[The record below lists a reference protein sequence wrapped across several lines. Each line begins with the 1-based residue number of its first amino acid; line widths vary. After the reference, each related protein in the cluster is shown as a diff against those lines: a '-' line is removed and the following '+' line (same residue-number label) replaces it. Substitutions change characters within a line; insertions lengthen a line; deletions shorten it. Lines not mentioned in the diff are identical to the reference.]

1 MTESAF
7 SPLPVSPPIT
17 MAAHPPLK
25 HNPDESLLLSAT
37 ARWRDSSQG
46 VQALFAAAPLRTRL
60 PDSSLTQRWTAYW
73 DARAPGT
80 PVSRRERAGQ
90 LYRSHFEACAQVA
103 FARRTLTAEQLQTL
117 VLIPSPPDS
126 GLRLNDQ
133 PIHIEQLTLI
143 LSDSGTLK
151 LPAAWVI
158 SVGEH
163 PPVAQWLYLPSRAV
177 PIQVFNQRSDME
189 DWLSEQSLVPQGLP
203 DDDVRFEYGAKDQPL
218 MVGITEQLQH
228 PQYTNAVV
236 FALPPD
242 LETLPPDNPA
252 GEDEQPLF
260 DSLFADIP
268 WPQRQAS
275 LNRQR
280 DALETLLGDEPD
292 SNRQQTF
299 KEALKTL
306 ETAEHV
312 ADTAASTL
320 LYRARTFDFATIN
333 REFSALYQ
341 AHKDGLRAEAQLQ
354 LALKQIDN
362 DEFSLLEA
370 VLDSPLATDRDAA
383 ITAASLTLSMT
394 EANTGV
400 KTEAI
405 IGAFVITRAPLDAA
419 SPHSVLLYWPGAGG
433 GVQRFANCT
442 ELERQV
448 FKIQDGDTVLAL
460 KMNTI
465 ETDPLHYCL
474 NKQTSHFEEQAAH
487 IHQQF
492 PDAAQAQQRADEL
505 EKLRKKTLAALQ
517 VPVPAARSLAF
528 SHLQEQSR
536 SATLFSLLPTWLARL
551 SGAERVELKGL
562 FEGYILA
569 MRRSHE
575 QLEIAL
581 PSRDDFTRQQV
592 LARLRK
598 DFSLNG
604 HFVVQLDLPDSVT
617 LQKQLSDGAAPGT
630 PQKLVAV
637 PSASRSKM
645 SLEELVQLNV
655 DNTPSMQLE
664 PLSLRLGFMRL
675 EVTATDETERQ
686 ALARGITQTWLRK
699 MLPELDLP
707 QAYENLIRDA
717 FMGSASETAFVKEH
731 RRECLIEPWRLMLQ
745 LQGTCARLQKRINQH
760 EWQILNIA
768 IDADTPQA
776 WNVEGKRIVLL
787 PAYLSAGGKDTPNE
801 GPTTLL
807 GVTFIQEQVSGIT
820 LLYLPDSP
828 DGQCL
833 RRYDNLETA
842 RQALFNA
849 CLRSEMVSYLAG
861 RALQGTVSA
870 HESRINQA
878 VLKHFNAMIGIG
890 LPWPKTTS
898 LSSHLLNAH
907 MGRLIEAHRATSRS
921 NNALYLER
929 YALSGPRAFNYMKM
943 ALSMV
948 PFVGAGIALYD
959 AWHSANHAV
968 AALLRGEAGDG
979 LTEIESAVLSLIDA
993 AMDVLPGASAGSRT
1007 AKGAR
1012 SLTRLRQINAL
1023 GKSVGAL
1030 QGRSRRQARHG
1041 FNRFAGYDYQKPISL
1056 AGLQPA
1062 THGMYRNIYR
1072 HADGDFI
1079 VRQGRIFQVERSTDS
1094 RNWRLTGTHLKTYK
1108 QPIGLDEAGDWDT
1121 YFGVYGVTFEGGGLG
1136 GGGVL
1141 GHLADGLDPLW
1152 PAAIRARLPRWWADH
1167 AFRRHH
1173 QLTEA
1178 ADDFAPKLDTQ
1189 VLRTNALIEQYN
1201 ASTAAHRPT
1210 LMPAIEA
1217 ACIGDI
1223 ELASRHYQ
1231 TLAELSP
1238 LTHGN
1243 KKRVLREMQS
1253 HDALLIA
1260 DRYKQRVFFANHRAD
1275 PLVDRIDDLIGRLD
1289 ALPDSALSERVRILQ
1304 DVRKVRVDFMHEL
1317 DQIDAA
1323 MRNLNLWYER
1333 ITVSSHK
1340 AQLTG
1345 EVMMLNKR
1353 LSETNLLYLRTGHL
1367 LEIVKRFDTTRDI
1380 SWFYLQGQAESLR
1393 AKVDRALFTQYSLPE
1408 VTATRTQR
1416 NQILLE
1422 CLDLYREFR
1431 RNMNAWTAS
1440 YPQHFHLDAV
1450 APLLEG
1456 IEKMAERA
1464 RRAIDQPAPPS
1475 PGGQRSKKVFTT
1487 EDDHLLIGVEH
1498 WESTTQTHRYTL
1510 TGRGGHE
1517 EIWELGANG
1526 KSRLLNPPKQTSG
1539 APQRNLQ
1546 ALVEDANNRLRS
1558 QETYKARVQA
1568 YAAQDMLGVDLEH
1581 MMVSE
1586 ASELNRRAL
1595 TIEELAPHNSI
1606 IEQLRDKATEL
1617 TATGRQMRTR
1627 QSIRTQKP
1635 TDGMLDDLIS
1645 QNAVQVRKTAPMKKL
1660 GKRPDGR
1667 IDYLQEYQVW
1677 DLTATPPKVLW
1688 YAHFHYSKPAP
1699 AFAEFEKAH
1708 LKLPE
1713 HRYLTHA
1720 DNAALPYADIGKG
1733 SVALKHFEPL

>member
-1 MTESAF
+1 MNESVF
-7 SPLPVSPPIT
+7 STLPVSPPIVMT
-17 MAAHPPLK
+17 AHPSLK
-25 HNPDESLLLSAT
+25 NNPDESLLLSAT
-37 ARWRDSSQG
+37 ARWRDSSQSL
-46 VQALFAAAPLRTRL
+46 QALFAAAPLRSQRTDPL
-60 PDSSLTQRWTAYW
+60 LTERWAAYW

-90 LYRSHFEACAQVA
+90 LYRRHFEATAQVA
-103 FARRTLTAEQLQTL
+103 FAGRTLTAEQLQPL
-117 VLIPSPPDS
+117 LLILEPPAS

-133 PIHIEQLTLI
+133 PIHCEQLTQV

-158 SVGEH
+158 RVGDRQ
-163 PPVAQWLYLPSRAV
+163 PAAQWLYLPGRPV
-177 PIQVFNQRSDME
+177 PIQLFKQRGDME
-189 DWLSEQSLVPQGLP
+189 DWLSGQSLVPPGLP
-203 DDDVRFEYGAKDQPL
+203 DDDVRFEYTAKAQPL
-218 MVGITEQLQH
+218 TVGITELLLH
-228 PQYTNAVV
+228 PLYANAVV
-236 FALPPD
+236 FASAPD
-242 LETLPPDNPA
+242 LEISPPDDPL
-252 GEDEQPLF
+252 EEEQPLF
-260 DSLFADIP
+260 DNLFADIP

-280 DALETLLGDEPD
+280 DALEALLGDDLESD
-292 SNRQQTF
+292 RQQPF
-299 KEALKTL
+299 KESLKAL
-306 ETAEHV
+306 EAAEQAADSAATA
-312 ADTAASTL
+312 L
-320 LYRARTFDFATIN
+320 LYRSRALDFATFN
-333 REFSALYQ
+333 REFNALHQ
-341 AHKDGLRAEAQLQ
+341 AHKDGLRYEAELQ
-354 LALKQIDN
+354 LALKQLDS
-362 DEFSLLEA
+362 DEFSLLKA
-370 VLDSPLATDRDAA
+370 VLDTPLAADRDAA

-394 EANTGV
+394 GPNGGV
-400 KTEAI
+400 TNQALN
-405 IGAFVITRAPLDAA
+405 GPFVVTRARLDAP
-419 SPHSVLLYWPGAGG
+419 SQHSLLLYWPGTGG
-433 GVQRFANCT
+433 GLQRFANRT
-442 ELERQV
+442 ELEQQL
-448 FKIQDGDTVLAL
+448 FKIQSQDKVQAL
-460 KMNTI
+460 HLNKI
-465 ETDPLHYCL
+465 VSDPLHYSVD
-474 NKQTSHFEEQAAH
+474 QQITHFEEQAAYLRQH
-487 IHQQF
+487 
-492 PDAAQAQQRADEL
+492 AAHATQALQRADEL
-505 EKLRKKTLAALQ
+505 EKLRIRTLASLQ

-528 SHLQEQSR
+528 SHLLEQSR
-536 SATLFSLLPTWLARL
+536 SATLFSLLPEWLATL
-551 SGAERVELKGL
+551 SASDRVELKDL
-562 FEGYILA
+562 VEAYILA
-569 MRRSHE
+569 MRRSHQ

-581 PSRDDFTRQQV
+581 PSRDDFTRQHLQV
-592 LARLRK
+592 RLRK
-598 DFSLNG
+598 DFSLKG
-604 HFVVQLDLPDSVT
+604 HFAVQVDLPDAVT
-617 LQKQLSDGAAPGT
+617 LQKQLSDDAAPGT

-637 PSASRSKM
+637 PSATRSKM
-645 SLEELVQLNV
+645 SLEELAQLNI

-664 PLSLRLGFMRL
+664 PLALRLGFMRL
-675 EVTATDETERQ
+675 EVTAADEAERR
-686 ALARGITQTWLRK
+686 ALASGITLPWLRK
-699 MLPELDLP
+699 VLPELDLP
-707 QAYENLIRDA
+707 QAYENHIRDT
-717 FMGSASETAFVKEH
+717 FMGSASEAAFMKDH
-731 RRECLIEPWRLMLQ
+731 RRECLIEPWRAMLR
-745 LQGTCARLQKRINQH
+745 LQGMCARLQKQINQNQ
-760 EWQILNIA
+760 WQIFNIA
-768 IDADTPQA
+768 IEADTPQA

-787 PAYLSAGGKDTPNE
+787 PAYLRAGGKDTPNE
-801 GPTTLL
+801 GPTTLS
-807 GVTFIQEQVSGIT
+807 GVTFVEEQVSGMT

-828 DGQCL
+828 DGQFL

-842 RQALFNA
+842 RRALFNL

-861 RALQGTVSA
+861 RALQGTVRA

-878 VLKHFNAMIGIG
+878 VFKHFDAMIGVG
-890 LPWPKTTS
+890 VPWPKTTS
-898 LSSHLLNAH
+898 LSAHLLNAH

-921 NNALYLER
+921 NDALYLER

-959 AWHSANHAV
+959 AWHSANHAA

-979 LTEIESAVLSLIDA
+979 LTEIESVLLSLIDA
-993 AMDVLPGASAGSRT
+993 AMDILPGASMGARS

-1012 SLTRLRQINAL
+1012 LLTRLRQLNAL
-1023 GKSVGAL
+1023 GKNAGAL
-1030 QGRSRRQARHG
+1030 QGKSRRQAQHG
-1041 FNRFAGYDYQKPISL
+1041 LNRFAGYDYEKPISL
-1056 AGLQPA
+1056 VALKPA
-1062 THGMYRNIYR
+1062 THGIYRNIFR
-1072 HADGDFI
+1072 HSEGDFI
-1079 VRQGRIFQVERSTDS
+1079 VRQGRIFHVELSKDS
-1094 RNWRLTGTHLKTYK
+1094 RNWRLSGTCQKTYK
-1108 QPIGLDEAGDWDT
+1108 QPVGLDEAGHWDT

-1152 PAAIRARLPRWWADH
+1152 PAAIRARLPRWWADQ

-1178 ADDFAPKLDTQ
+1178 ADDFAPKLDAQ
-1189 VLRTNALIEQYN
+1189 VPRTNALIEQYN
-1201 ASTAAHRPT
+1201 ASTEGHRPT
-1210 LMPAIEA
+1210 LMAATET

-1260 DRYKQRVFFANHRAD
+1260 DRYKQRVFFANHRTSPLIDRIDA
-1275 PLVDRIDDLIGRLD
+1275 LVDRLD
-1289 ALPDSALSERVRILQ
+1289 ELPDNALSERFQMLRDI
-1304 DVRKVRVDFMHEL
+1304 RKIRVDFVHEL
-1317 DQIDAA
+1317 DQVDAA

-1333 ITVSSHK
+1333 ISVSSHK
-1340 AQLTG
+1340 AQMTS
-1345 EVMMLNKR
+1345 EVMMLNSR
-1353 LSETNLLYLRTGHL
+1353 LSEANLLYLRTGHR
-1367 LEIVKRFDTTRDI
+1367 LEIVTRFDTTQDV
-1380 SWFYLQGQAESLR
+1380 SWFYLQGQAENLR
-1393 AKVDRALFTQYSLPE
+1393 IKVDRALFTQYSLPE
-1408 VTATRTQR
+1408 VTATRAQR
-1416 NQILLE
+1416 NQILQE
-1422 CLDLYREFR
+1422 CVDLYGQFR
-1431 RNMNAWTAS
+1431 RDMNAWTAS

-1464 RRAIDQPAPPS
+1464 RRAIDQPATPS
-1475 PGGQRSKKVFTT
+1475 PGGQHSKKVFTT

-1510 TGRGGHE
+1510 TGRGGYE

-1526 KSRLLNPPKQTSG
+1526 KSRLLNPKQTSG
-1539 APQRNLQ
+1539 APKRNLQ
-1546 ALVEDANNRLRS
+1546 ALIEDADNRLQS
-1558 QETYKARVQA
+1558 QEAYKARVQA

-1645 QNAVQVRKTAPMKKL
+1645 QNAVQIRKTAPMKNL

-1677 DLTATPPKVLW
+1677 DLTATPPNVLW
-1688 YAHFHYSKPAP
+1688 YAHFHYSKAAP

-1713 HRYLTHA
+1713 HRFLTHA
-1720 DNAALPYADIGKG
+1720 DNAALPYADIGKR

>member
-1 MTESAF
+1 MNDSAF
-7 SPLPVSPPIT
+7 STLPVSPPIGIS
-17 MAAHPPLK
+17 APALLK
-25 HNPDESLLLSAT
+25 NNPDESLLLSAW
-37 ARWRDSSQG
+37 ARWRECSQG
-46 VQALFAAAPLRTRL
+46 LQALFDAAPRRGHRPEPTLNE
-60 PDSSLTQRWTAYW
+60 RWNAYW

-90 LYRSHFEACAQVA
+90 LYCSHFESCAQVA
-103 FARRTLTAEQLQTL
+103 FARRTLTAEQLQPL
-117 VLIPSPPDS
+117 LLILAPPTS
-126 GLRLNDQ
+126 VLRLNDE
-133 PIHIEQLTLI
+133 PIHTEQLTLV

-158 SVGEH
+158 SVGDRQ
-163 PPVAQWLYLPSRAV
+163 PAAQWLYLPGRPV
-177 PIQVFNQRSDME
+177 PIQRFNQRSDME
-189 DWLSEQSLVPQGLP
+189 DWLSGQSLVPQGLP
-203 DDDVRFEYGAKDQPL
+203 DDDVRVEYTAKAEPL
-218 MVGITEQLQH
+218 IVGITELLLH
-228 PQYTNAVV
+228 PQYANAVV
-236 FALPPD
+236 FTVPAD
-242 LETLPPDNPA
+242 LEIPLPDSSL
-252 GEDEQPLF
+252 EDEPPLF

-280 DALETLLGDEPD
+280 DALEALLGDDLD
-292 SNRQQTF
+292 SDRHSSF

-306 ETAEHV
+306 ETAEQA
-312 ADTAASTL
+312 ADTSATAL
-320 LYRARTFDFATIN
+320 LYRSRALDFTTLN
-333 REFSALYQ
+333 REFSALHQ
-341 AHKDGLRAEAQLQ
+341 AHKDGLRCEAQLQ
-354 LALKQIDN
+354 FALKQLDN
-362 DEFSLLEA
+362 DELSLINA
-370 VLDSPLATDRDAA
+370 VLETPLAADRDAA
-383 ITAASLTLSMT
+383 ITAASLTLSM
-394 EANTGV
+394 
-400 KTEAI
+400 
-405 IGAFVITRAPLDAA
+405 IGANGSTTREVLNGPFVITRDTP
-419 SPHSVLLYWPGAGG
+419 SPHSLLLYWPGSGG
-433 GVQRFANCT
+433 GLQRFANRS
-442 ELERQV
+442 ELERQL
-448 FKIQDGDTVLAL
+448 FKIQSQDKVLAL
-460 KMNTI
+460 HLNTI
-465 ETDPLHYCL
+465 VSDPLHFSL
-474 NKQTSHFEEQAAH
+474 DQQTTHFEEQAAH
-487 IHQQF
+487 LRL
-492 PDAAQAQQRADEL
+492 PTPEAAQALQRADEL
-505 EKLRKKTLAALQ
+505 EKLRKQTLATLQ

-528 SHLQEQSR
+528 SHLLEQSR
-536 SATLFSLLPTWLARL
+536 AATLFSLLPEWLGTL
-551 SGAERVELKGL
+551 SASDRTELKGL
-562 FEGYILA
+562 VEAYILA
-569 MRRSHE
+569 MHRSHQ
-575 QLEIAL
+575 QLESAL
-581 PSRDDFTRQQV
+581 PPRDDFTRQHLQ
-592 LARLRK
+592 ARLRK

-604 HFVVQLDLPDSVT
+604 HFSVQLDLPDAVT
-617 LQKQLSDGAAPGT
+617 LRKQLSDGATPGT

-645 SLEELVQLNV
+645 SLEELAQLNI

-675 EVTATDETERQ
+675 EVTAADEAERR
-686 ALARGITQTWLRK
+686 ALANGITLPWLRK
-699 MLPELDLP
+699 VLPELDLP
-707 QAYENLIRDA
+707 QAYEKLIRDT
-717 FMGSASETAFVKEH
+717 FMGSASEAAFVKEH
-731 RRECLIEPWRLMLQ
+731 RRECLIEPWRAMLQ
-745 LQGTCARLQKRINQH
+745 LQGMCARLQKHINQN
-760 EWQILNIA
+760 QCQVFNIA
-768 IDADTPQA
+768 IEADTPQA

-787 PAYLSAGGKDTPNE
+787 PAYLSAGGKDTPNG
-801 GPTTLL
+801 GPTTLS
-807 GVTFIQEQVSGIT
+807 GVTFVEEQVSGMT

-842 RQALFNA
+842 RKALFNL

-878 VLKHFNAMIGIG
+878 VLKHFDAMIGVG
-890 LPWPKTTS
+890 MPWPKTTS
-898 LSSHLLNAH
+898 LSAHLLNAH
-907 MGRLIEAHRATSRS
+907 MGRLIEVHRATSRS
-921 NNALYLER
+921 NDALYLER

-943 ALSMV
+943 AVSMV
-948 PFVGAGIALYD
+948 PYVGAGIAIYD
-959 AWHSANHAV
+959 AWHSANHAA
-968 AALLRGEAGDG
+968 AALLRGEVGDG
-979 LTEIESAVLSLIDA
+979 LTEIESVLLSLIDA
-993 AMDVLPGASAGSRT
+993 AMDVLPGASAGSRS

-1012 SLTRLRQINAL
+1012 SLARLRQINAL
-1023 GKSVGAL
+1023 GKSAGAL
-1030 QGRSRRQARHG
+1030 RGKSRRQARHG

-1094 RNWRLTGTHLKTYK
+1094 RYWRLTGTHQKTYK
-1108 QPIGLDEAGDWDT
+1108 QPIGLDEAGRWDT
-1121 YFGVYGVTFEGGGLG
+1121 YFGVYGVAFEGGGLG
-1136 GGGVL
+1136 GGGAL

-1167 AFRRHH
+1167 TFRRHH

-1189 VLRTNALIEQYN
+1189 VPRTNALIEQYN

-1210 LMPAIEA
+1210 LMAATET
-1217 ACIGDI
+1217 ACIADI
-1223 ELASRHYQ
+1223 ELAGRHYQ
-1231 TLAELSP
+1231 TLVELSP

-1243 KKRVLREMQS
+1243 KKRALREMQS

-1260 DRYKQRVFFANHRAD
+1260 DRYKQRAFFANHRTS
-1275 PLVDRIDDLIGRLD
+1275 PLIDRIDELVERLD
-1289 ALPDSALSERVRILQ
+1289 ELPDNALSERFQILR
-1304 DVRKVRVDFMHEL
+1304 DIRKLRVDFLHGL

-1333 ITVSSHK
+1333 ISVSSQK
-1340 AQLTG
+1340 AQMSP
-1345 EVMMLNKR
+1345 EVMMLNSR
-1353 LSETNLLYLRTGHL
+1353 LSEMNLLYLRTGHL
-1367 LEIVKRFDTTRDI
+1367 LEIVKRFDTTQDV
-1380 SWFYLQGQAESLR
+1380 SWFYLQGQAENLR
-1393 AKVDRALFTQYSLPE
+1393 IKVDRALFTQYSLPE
-1408 VTATRTQR
+1408 VTATRAQR
-1416 NQILLE
+1416 NQILQE
-1422 CLDLYREFR
+1422 CFDLYGQFR
-1431 RNMNAWTAS
+1431 RDMNAWTAS

-1450 APLLEG
+1450 APLLDG

-1464 RRAIDQPAPPS
+1464 RRAMDQPAPAS

-1510 TGRGGHE
+1510 TGRGGYE
-1517 EIWELGANG
+1517 EIWELGVNG

-1546 ALVEDANNRLRS
+1546 ALVEDANNRLQS
-1558 QETYKARVQA
+1558 QETYKVRVQA
-1568 YAAQDMLGVDLEH
+1568 YADKDMLGVDLEH

-1595 TIEELAPHNSI
+1595 TIEELAPHNPL

-1635 TDGMLDDLIS
+1635 TDGMLDDLIN
-1645 QNAVQVRKTAPMKKL
+1645 QNAVQIRKTAPMKNL

-1667 IDYLQEYQVW
+1667 IDYLQEYPVW

-1720 DNAALPYADIGKG
+1720 DNAALPYADIGKR